1 MGPVLTGTFIIRITI
16 KKIHPSRT
24 IKTHQLVYFSEF
36 NRNWL
41 DKVALRQLLHI

>member
-1 MGPVLTGTFIIRITI
+1 MGPVLVGTFIIRI
-16 KKIHPSRT
+16 KISPSRPV
-24 IKTHQLVYFSEF
+24 KTHKLVYFSEF

>member
-1 MGPVLTGTFIIRITI
+1 MVPVLTGIFIIRITV
-16 KKIHPSRT
+16 KKISPLRLV
-24 IKTHQLVYFSEF
+24 KTHQLVYVSEF